1 MQKTKIIATL
11 GESIQ
16 NKRTLKEIIKNGVNA
31 ISINF
36 FNYPYED
43 IQKIVKDIRDID
55 KELNTLTSLIAV
67 IKDNKIRTKDFKEKS
82 YEIKAGDYF
91 TFLCGSELVGDN
103 TH

>member
-36 FNYPYED
+36 FNYSYED
-43 IQKIVKDIRDID
+43 IQKIVKD
-55 KELNTLTSLIAV
+55 
-67 IKDNKIRTKDFKEKS
+67 FMW
-82 YEIKAGDYF
+82 
-91 TFLCGSELVGDN
+91 
-103 TH
+103 